1 MWQISTASFQMS
13 VYNVCEVIFMAKAS
27 KEIVQ
32 AAVIGFGL
40 PALILLL
47 VLAAFLPKG
56 EMKPTVTQQP
66 TQQTETQGSITAVPS
81 YRITVLADGETLE
94 LDLEE
99 YVMGVLLAEM
109 PASFHEEA
117 LKAQAV
123 AARTY
128 ALKTCQDGKKHSG
141 AICDSPLCCQGYMS
155 QEAYLLRG
163 WKEKYVLRVR
173 QAVEE
178 TRGQVLLYENK
189 LIRATYFSC
198 SGGATESAVA
208 VWGRD
213 YPYLQ
218 SVKSP
223 GEEETVYYTD
233 TVSFTLDGFQDA
245 LGIRLDGT
253 PETWFGSITYTSGG
267 GIDTMYIGD
276 IPYRGTT
283 LRALLGLR
291 STVFQVIVSESG
303 ILFETRGFGHRVGM
317 SQYGADA
324 MAQSGADYGE
334 ILHHYYQGTEL
345 SDFGTIVK
353 PG

>member
-1 MWQISTASFQMS
+1 MTGTYITEPDAKPENTYFISVWM
-13 VYNVCEVIFMAKAS
+13 
-27 KEIVQ
+27 
-32 AAVIGFGL
+32 
-40 PALILLL
+40 
-47 VLAAFLPKG
+47 
-56 EMKPTVTQQP
+56 
-66 TQQTETQGSITAVPS
+66 
-81 YRITVLADGETLE
+81 DGEIFR

-128 ALKTCQDGKKHSG
+128 ALKTCLDGKKHEG
-141 AICDSPLCCQGYMS
+141 AICTSSDCCQGYMS

-163 WKEKYVLRVR
+163 WNEKYVLRVR
-173 QAVEE
+173 NAVYDTIGE
-178 TRGQVLLYENK
+178 VLVYENR

-208 VWGRD
+208 VWGRE

-233 TVSFTLDGFQDA
+233 TKAFTPDEFQQA
-245 LGIRLDGT
+245 LGVVLEGR
-253 PETWFGSITYTSGG
+253 PETWFGTITYTSGG
-267 GIDTMYIGD
+267 GIDTMYIGSV
-276 IPYRGTT
+276 PYKGTT

-291 STVFQVIVSESG
+291 STNFQIVVSDACL
-303 ILFETRGFGHRVGM
+303 LFETKGFGHRVGM

-324 MAQSGADYGE
+324 MAEEGNHYRQ
-334 ILHHYYQGTEL
+334 ILCHYYQGTEL
-345 SDFGTIVK
+345 AQAGEFLDAL
-353 PG
+353 